1 MSESQ
6 QPSVHNGIR
15 VVVFGFVWFRQV
27 RTIQEPEA
35 EEQVHQVFSS
45 RGASWEA
52 QATKAEARLLAMSR
66 EVLGCGWLWHSPQKS
81 LDG

>member
-6 QPSVHNGIR
+6 QPSVHHGIR
-15 VVVFGFVWFRQV
+15 VVVFECGFCQV

-52 QATKAEARLLAMSR
+52 QATKAEAWLLDTSR
-66 EVLGCGWLWHSPQKS
+66 VLGCGIHLKN
-81 LDG
+81 LLMAKKC